1 MVPTT
6 GNTEE
11 RGGGVVVGAV
21 LSTLLALTITCY
33 AYTYISVYTVAND
46 KIVTPLFYVTVY
58 TIIRASLWFS
68 IGL

>member
-1 MVPTT
+1 M
-6 GNTEE
+6 
-11 RGGGVVVGAV
+11 GAV